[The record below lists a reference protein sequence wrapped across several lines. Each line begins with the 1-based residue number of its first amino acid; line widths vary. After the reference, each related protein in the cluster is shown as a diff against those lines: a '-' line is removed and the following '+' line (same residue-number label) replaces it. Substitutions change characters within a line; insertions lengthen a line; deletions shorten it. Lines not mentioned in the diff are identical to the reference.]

1 MSEHAADIRAL
12 AEALAKGLTEAPS
25 EVSVEI
31 VEEDSR
37 EMVLE
42 LIVAEPDMGRVIG
55 KGGRTV
61 RALRNVLAAA
71 AEKQGKHLELDI
83 VE

>member
-12 AEALAKGLTEAPS
+12 AEALAKGLTESPS
-25 EVSVEI
+25 EVSVET
-31 VEEDSR
+31 VEDDSR
-37 EMVLE
+37 EIVLE
-42 LIVAEPDMGRVIG
+42 LVVAETDMGRVIG

-61 RALRNVLAAA
+61 RALRNVLSAAA
-71 AEKQGKHLELDI
+71 GKQGKHLELDL